1 MHHPHQEHMW
11 ATAPIRRLSQSNAGS
26 FITNGDPEPVG
37 RRAAPGFMLLR
48 DPLARVQMRRYYA
61 RFVEAAASIGAGCV
75 LETPTARANHDVAWR
90 HDVSVWE
97 LDALNAASVA
107 LLHGVARKLATHL
120 TPIIVSGRI
129 GPRHAGTTD
138 HAPMT
143 PREAAAY
150 HRRQVEVLARTGVD
164 CVTAT
169 HMHDAGEA
177 IGIADAARLAGVPAI
192 VSFRVDADGRLPNRQ
207 PLGAAIDAVET
218 GAAAAPIHYMVDCE
232 STDHFAKAMRDAG
245 SAARRVRGV
254 RVSARPDYGPI
265 TARYPH
271 ITVFGCLGAA
281 LPPENSIQ

>member
-1 MHHPHQEHMW
+1 MHRPHHEHIW
-11 ATAPIRRLSQSNAGS
+11 ATAPIRQLSHPNIGP

-48 DPLARVQMRRYYA
+48 DPLSRVQMRRYYA
-61 RFVEAAASIGAGCV
+61 RLVEAAASIGAGCV
-75 LETPTARANHDVAWR
+75 LETPTARANQDVAWR
-90 HDVSVWE
+90 HDVSLWE

-150 HRRQVEVLARTGVD
+150 HRRQAEVLARSGVD

-169 HMHDAGEA
+169 HMRDAGEA
-177 IGIADAARLAGVPAI
+177 IGIAEAARLAGVPAI

-218 GAAAAPIHYMVDCE
+218 GAAAAPIHYMVDCAR
-232 STDHFAKAMRDAG
+232 TDDFAKAMGAAG
-245 SAARRVRGV
+245 SAARRVRGL

-281 LPPENSIQ
+281 LPPERSIQ